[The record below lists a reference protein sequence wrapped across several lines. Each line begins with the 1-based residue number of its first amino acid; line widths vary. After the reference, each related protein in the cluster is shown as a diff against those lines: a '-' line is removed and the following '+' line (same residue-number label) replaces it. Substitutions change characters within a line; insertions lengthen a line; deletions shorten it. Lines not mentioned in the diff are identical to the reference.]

1 MSYVITFILS
11 YLAGS
16 IPVGLIVSKMQNKDI
31 RTLGSGNIG
40 TSNTF
45 RTLGEKA
52 GIVVFLGDL
61 LKGFLP
67 ALLAGLYGG
76 DLYMIIA
83 AGGAVIGH
91 SYSMFIKFK
100 GGKGIATGVGAVLA
114 MNWIA
119 GIAGILLFVIFVI
132 IVKYPSLS
140 SIIASSTV
148 AVISWL
154 SPGDSL
160 TIKIGIT
167 LLVLFVL
174 FRHKDNIKRLIAG
187 KENKLFEKNK

>member
-1 MSYVITFILS
+1 MSYVITFLLS
-11 YLAGS
+11 YLLGS
-16 IPVGLIVSKMQNKDI
+16 IPVGLIVSKIMKKDI

-45 RTLGEKA
+45 RVLGKKA

-67 ALLAGLYGG
+67 ALLAGIYGG
-76 DLYMIIA
+76 DLLMVVAA
-83 AGGAVIGH
+83 AGSVIGH
-91 SYSMFIKFK
+91 SYSLFMKFQ
-100 GGKGIATGVGAVLA
+100 GGKGVATGVGAVLS

-119 GIAGILLFVIFVI
+119 GLAGILLFVIFVI
-132 IVKYPSLS
+132 ITKYPSLS
-140 SIIASSTV
+140 SIIAAGSV
-148 AVISWL
+148 ALISWF

-167 LLVLFVL
+167 LIVLFAI
-174 FRHKDNIKRLIAG
+174 FRHKSNIQRLLAG
-187 KENKLFEKNK
+187 KENKLFEKDE